1 MRLFAQIVLFI
12 LYSGVAYAEGIWTSG
27 GYQLS
32 NVHTWQQNG
41 RVVVGG
47 RVTGGPVC
55 NNVVI
60 RIHTSSDRGDVVSL
74 ATSVKNYRGNGEL
87 FEIATRG
94 RYRSGLWRIDSVD
107 VSGDAVRYTPPAIS
121 HQSQPVISTSVPEY
135 TEKTQSNL
143 LIFQNSKLG
152 KINNPSNVLF
162 SSSRYASIIVRQ
174 KSNSKVALIK
184 NIYPGNIEVIQLEKG
199 SYTAKVIQGSASKD
213 IFFVVKN
220 ENETICLD

>member
-1 MRLFAQIVLFI
+1 MRLLVQIVLFI

-32 NVHTWQQNG
+32 NVHTWQENG

-74 ATSVKNYRGNGEL
+74 VTSVKNYRGNGEL

-107 VSGDAVRYTPPAIS
+107 VSGDAVRYTPSAIS
-121 HQSQPVISTSVPEY
+121 HKSQPIVSTSAPEC
-135 TEKTQSNL
+135 TENMQSKL
-143 LIFQNSKLG
+143 LTFQNSKLG
-152 KINNPSNVLF
+152 KINNPSNILF
-162 SSSRYASIIVRQ
+162 SSSHYVNIIVRQ
-174 KSNSKVALIK
+174 KSNNKVALIK

-199 SYTAKVIQGSASKD
+199 SYTAKVIQESASKEV
-213 IFFVVKN
+213 FFVVKN
-220 ENETICLD
+220 ESETICLD